1 MKIYTKTGD
10 KGSTS
15 LLNGK
20 RVAKYHPR
28 LHAYGTVDEL
38 NSWMGMVRDYAV
50 GDLVEEIVAIQETL
64 FSIGSHLAVEGEASF
79 KLPEIPANSIEK
91 LEKAMDKMD
100 ASLPELRS
108 FVLPGGHPAVSHCHV
123 ARTVCRR
130 AERHIVELS
139 EEHKVDEFIIK
150 YVNRLS
156 DFLFMLS
163 RKFAQDFNT
172 QEIAWNPK

>member
-38 NSWMGMVRDYAV
+38 NSWMGMVRDYAA
-50 GDLVEEIVAIQETL
+50 GDLIEEIVIIQETL
-64 FSIGSHLAVEGEASF
+64 FSIGSHLAVEGEVSF
-79 KLPEIPANSIEK
+79 KLPEIPANGIEK

-100 ASLPELRS
+100 AALPELRS

-130 AERHIVELS
+130 AERHIVALAEQADVA
-139 EEHKVDEFIIK
+139 EPIVK

-163 RKFAQDFNT
+163 RKFAQDFNAPET
-172 QEIAWNPK
+172 PWNPK